1 MIQRPRFW
9 FLIGL
14 CLALIWGCAADQTLT
29 VNSLDSAD
37 RYLQQKLLPKISV
50 ATSLIPDEVAL
61 RYTTDG
67 IQAPLPSIEQ
77 FPLYAAQPSNNPKVV
92 YLEIFSSSEKANV
105 KKQNERWLVEV
116 AEAFNRQRKT
126 LSSGEVIQVGVRKI
140 PSGTAVRLLAAN
152 KVQPAGYSPS
162 NDLWVAMLSNQEI
175 KPTYI
180 VPRLVPNVAG
190 FVVQEKVYRELA
202 ASGEVNFDRL
212 LNAIASGKLAVGYP
226 NPYSSSTALNL
237 LYSIFWRGAG
247 HQQDGEPLTIAELES
262 PQVKSVFQNFQKQV
276 LITTTT
282 TLDLQ
287 EIFIRDQDKLQAF
300 PLEYQNYQQL
310 KKVPGFEKTA
320 FIPFGI
326 PHNNPLVGFSWN
338 TAKQRQA
345 LQKFAEFATSPAMKK
360 LAQQQGFRE
369 TEYLNAPNLPPIPA
383 REVLTTG
390 QSFWKVQ
397 KDAGRTVYLMAVIDT
412 SGSMEGKPLA
422 QVKEGLRVAS
432 QEINP
437 GNYLGLISYSDQPR
451 EMLAFAPFDEMQHKR
466 FLAAIDNLRAD
477 GGTAMYDGM
486 MVGLAKLIEQK
497 KANPNGRF
505 YLLVLTDGKTNR
517 GLVFNQVQDVL
528 NYSGVRVYPIA
539 YGDVNQEELSVIAAV
554 RESTV
559 KTGTPENVQELL
571 KSLFQTNL

>member
-1 MIQRPRFW
+1 MTKRRRFW
-9 FLIGL
+9 FVLGL
-14 CLALIWGCAADQTLT
+14 CLALLWGCVADRT
-29 VNSLDSAD
+29 VNSFESAEQ
-37 RYLQQKLLPKISV
+37 YPQEKLLPNISV
-50 ATSLIPDEVAL
+50 ATSLIPDELAL
-61 RYTTDG
+61 RYAIDG
-67 IQAPLPSIEQ
+67 IQDPLPPIEQ

-92 YLEIFSSSEKANV
+92 DLEIFSSSEKANI

-116 AEAFNRQRKT
+116 AETFNKQRKT
-126 LSSGEVIQVGVRKI
+126 ISSGEVIQVGVRKI
-140 PSGTAVRLLAAN
+140 PSGTAVRLLTAN

-162 NDLWVAMLSNQEI
+162 NDLWVAMLSSKGIQPIN
-175 KPTYI
+175 I
-180 VPRLVPNVAG
+180 VPSLVPNVGG
-190 FVVQEKVYRELA
+190 FVLQDRVYQELA
-202 ASGEVNFDRL
+202 ANGEVNFDRL
-212 LNAIASGKLAVGYP
+212 LDAIASGKLSVGYP

-247 HQQDGEPLTIAELES
+247 HQQDGQPLTIADLES
-262 PQVKSVFQNFQKQV
+262 PQVKSVFQGFQQQV

-287 EIFIRDQDKLQAF
+287 EIFIRDKDKLQAF

-310 KKVPGFEKTA
+310 KKVPGFEKTI

-338 TAKQRQA
+338 TAKQQKA
-345 LQKFAEFATSPAMKK
+345 LQEFAEFATSPAMKQ
-360 LAQQQGFRE
+360 LAQQQGFIE
-369 TEYLNAPNLPPIPA
+369 TEYLTSPNLPPIPA
-383 REVLTTG
+383 GEVLTTA
-390 QSFWKVQ
+390 QSFWKLQ

-412 SGSMEGKPLA
+412 SGSMEGKALA
-422 QVKEGLRVAS
+422 NVKEGLRVAS

-451 EMLAFAPFDEMQHKR
+451 EMLALAPFDEMQHKR

-477 GGTAMYDGM
+477 GGTAMYDAM
-486 MVGLAKLIEQK
+486 MVGLGKLMEQK
-497 KANPNGRF
+497 KANPDGHF
-505 YLLVLTDGKTNR
+505 YLLVLTDGQTNE

-528 NYSGVRVYPIA
+528 KYSGVRIYPIA
-539 YGDVNQEELSVIAAV
+539 YGNVNQQELSAIAAI

-571 KSLFQTNL
+571 KDLFQTNL